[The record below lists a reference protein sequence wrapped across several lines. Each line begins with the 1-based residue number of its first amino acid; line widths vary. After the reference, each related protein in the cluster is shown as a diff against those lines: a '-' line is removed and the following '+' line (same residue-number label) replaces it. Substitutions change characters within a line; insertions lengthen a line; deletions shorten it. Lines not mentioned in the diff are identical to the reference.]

1 MHKRVVVIL
10 SGEVAWQAL
19 RDTLRRLRDEGY
31 EDHTLCAP
39 PTTGL
44 DLLPAA
50 LERADKELGPCAGRV
65 VVLTHR
71 RDWALAWARAYPEL
85 VDDYVWAPE
94 PVREEGDDVR
104 VAALASLAGLEADA
118 ARVHVAVDWANYHLA
133 IGILARHPAL
143 FRPYAAMDHTAT
155 RPRRISPRSFSLSS
169 ARAVPAPAGAES
181 GLAPVFVD
189 SAAPPVT
196 AASLRA
202 HPWLWAFAVAAL
214 ERRANAQP
222 DFVRAVQQFLS
233 SLTAA
238 EAQPLAVAL
247 GEHVAH
253 ETLCACLRRVKE
265 EPNGDGLEALMR
277 ALAGTDEAV
286 SRSYPVLAATPGFA
300 GFYGTRTYP
309 LLPADRERAIAQIA
323 GHLAG
328 GPAFATAPARSDRVA
343 FLVGQLKAAGHAPTN
358 NLRAYLAHLAE
369 SAPRLKCA
377 VVATDDLSPSPFETL
392 PANVISSES
401 SLCFADEHARLMP
414 GVPIHYS
421 DSAQSRRWRVRD
433 DLDALARFQPGVVVA
448 FGAETSLLRPLIF
461 PHYPVLSLS
470 MGGPPGI
477 GFCDVYA
484 GPNDPREV
492 EAMYDESGLARP
504 REIRQH
510 RYGMDLPLPKRVISR
525 TELGLGDDDFV
536 VCTVGNRLDG
546 ELGSSF
552 VDLME
557 AFLSQRP
564 QSRWLIVGG
573 DELAAVRSREPVW
586 RRVAHVAYEA
596 DLPALYERCDVFAN
610 PFRRGGGHS
619 VALAMDRAVPV
630 VALDTSN
637 DAMMM
642 LGAGRG
648 VANAAA
654 YLAELTRLCDDA
666 DRRASVGRA
675 SQAHIREFVSWKR
688 AMRELSALL
697 ELTRFTFSVR
707 VSGQNREVA

>member
-10 SGEVAWQAL
+10 SGEAAWQAL

-31 EDHTLCAP
+31 EVYKLGVAP
-39 PTTGL
+39 ANGL

-50 LERADKELGPCAGRV
+50 LERADEELGPCAGRLV
-65 VVLTHR
+65 VMTHR
-71 RDWALAWARAYPEL
+71 RDWILAWARAYPEL

-133 IGILARHPAL
+133 IGILARHPSL

-169 ARAVPAPAGAES
+169 ARAVPAPAAAEA
-181 GLAPVFVD
+181 GRAPVFVD
-189 SAAPPVT
+189 SAPPAVT

-202 HPWLWAFAVAAL
+202 HPWLCAFAVAAVERQANL
-214 ERRANAQP
+214 EP
-222 DFVRAVQQFLS
+222 DVARAVQQLLS
-233 SLTAA
+233 SLTGS
-238 EAQPLAVAL
+238 EAQALAVAL

-253 ETLCACLRRVKE
+253 EQICACLRRIKD

-277 ALAGTDEAV
+277 AVAGPDEVAA
-286 SRSYPVLAATPGFA
+286 RSYPVLASTPGFK
-300 GFYGTRTYP
+300 GFFGTRAYP
-309 LLPADRERAIAQIA
+309 RLPADRERAIVQIA
-323 GHLAG
+323 GHLAS
-328 GPAFATAPARSDRVA
+328 GPAFDPAPPRSDRVA
-343 FLVGQLKAAGHAPTN
+343 FLLGQIKSAGHAPTN
-358 NLRAYLAHLAE
+358 NLRAYLAHLAV
-369 SAPRLKCA
+369 SAPHLKCA
-377 VVATDDLSPSPFETL
+377 VVATDDLTPSPFEIL
-392 PANVISSES
+392 PENTISSEG
-401 SLCFADEHARLMP
+401 SLCFADEHVRLMP

-421 DSAQSRRWRVRD
+421 DTARSRGWRVRD
-433 DLDALARFQPGVVVA
+433 DLDALSRFQPGVVVA

-484 GPNDPREV
+484 GPNDPRDV
-492 EAMYDESGLARP
+492 EQMYDESGLARP

-510 RYGMDLPLPKRVISR
+510 RYGMDLPLPKRVMSR
-525 TELGLGDDDFV
+525 TELGLSDEDFV

-546 ELGSSF
+546 EIDSSF

-557 AFLSQRP
+557 AFLNQRP
-564 QSRWLIVGG
+564 ESRWLIVGG
-573 DELAAVRSREPVW
+573 NELAAVRSREPVW
-586 RRVAHVAYEA
+586 QRVVHVAYEA

-630 VALDTSN
+630 VSLDTSN

-654 YLAELTRLCDDA
+654 YLAALTRLREDA
-666 DRRASVGRA
+666 DRRAAVGIA
-675 SQAHIREFVSWKR
+675 AQAHIREFVSWNR

-697 ELTRFTFSVR
+697 ELTRSTFYKRTAKAVA
-707 VSGQNREVA
+707 EVA